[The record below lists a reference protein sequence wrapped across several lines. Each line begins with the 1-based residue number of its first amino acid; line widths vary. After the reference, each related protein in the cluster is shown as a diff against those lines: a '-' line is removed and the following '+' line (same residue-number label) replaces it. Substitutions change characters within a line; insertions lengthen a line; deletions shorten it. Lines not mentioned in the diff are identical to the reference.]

1 MIWFVPVFHLLHHFC
16 PTVMLSWH
24 NHFIHIKQRNP
35 VVPVQRRQ
43 VQGYASKVIEVIQP
57 DSLIAAGQ
65 EENQV
70 KIHVCTTC
78 TLYNSV
84 AALDFLKLHLYMF
97 L

>member
-1 MIWFVPVFHLLHHFC
+1 
-16 PTVMLSWH
+16 MLSWH

-35 VVPVQRRQ
+35 VVPVQRLQ

-78 TLYNSV
+78 TIV
-84 AALDFLKLHLYMF
+84 
-97 L
+97 